1 MSKNF
6 SGSKQLK
13 EEKNNQRSI
22 AKHKGSNMGL
32 VLEDIGF
39 LIRYSGILVFVSP
52 WLVMRLW
59 ASYFF
64 LASAFLFQKWD
75 TEM

>member
-13 EEKNNQRSI
+13 EEKNNQIII
-22 AKHKGSNMGL
+22 AEHKGSNMGL
-32 VLEDIGF
+32 ILEDIGF

-52 WLVMRLW
+52 WLVM
-59 ASYFF
+59 
-64 LASAFLFQKWD
+64 
-75 TEM
+75 

>member
-1 MSKNF
+1 MMNKKF

-13 EEKNNQRSI
+13 EEKDNQITI
-22 AKHKGSNMGL
+22 AKHKGSNMEL

-52 WLVMRLW
+52 WLVMLFW
-59 ASYFF
+59 ASYFPQ
-64 LASAFLFQKWD
+64 ASAFLPSKVG
-75 TEM
+75 

>member
-13 EEKNNQRSI
+13 EEKNNQISR
-22 AKHKGSNMGL
+22 AKHQGSKLGL